1 MRAEV
6 RSSLRH
12 GGFLDWLPAGWAGA
26 AGLLVDLKMVL
37 KVSSAVDP
45 VDAGAVG
52 FNPACQGGSNGFQ
65 KPGGILFVEGFTG
78 LQGVY
83 AGSEKCFIGVDISQ
97 SSQKVLIQ
105 Q

>member
-1 MRAEV
+1 MGA
-6 RSSLRH
+6 SLTNNGLVDR
-12 GGFLDWLPAGWAGA
+12 LTTARTRVV
-26 AGLLVDLKMVL
+26 GLLIDLEMVL
-37 KVSSAVDP
+37 EISSAVDP
-45 VDAGAVG
+45 VDTGAVG
-52 FNPACQGGSNGFQ
+52 FNPACQGESDGFQ

>member
-45 VDAGAVG
+45 VDAGAVVLDSEG
-52 FNPACQGGSNGFQ
+52 QGCPN
-65 KPGGILFVEGFTG
+65 G
-78 LQGVY
+78 LQKFRRVLEGESIAGPQGVEV
-83 AGSEKCFIGVDISQ
+83 GSEKGFIRVD
-97 SSQKVLIQ
+97 VP
-105 Q
+105 